1 MASPFWKFLMT
12 THRDIAQQLH
22 HIAESVVKLDH
33 VSDWADDDGELL
45 LSHEASRLADVSP
58 ETIRRWA
65 EVHKLG
71 RLFAGSVWVI
81 SRQRLFRFLE
91 RRFGES
97 AMLEAKTRAEELQVV
112 PTGTTSTRS
121 SQQLS
126 TETRV
131 VATR

>member
-1 MASPFWKFLMT
+1 MT
-12 THRDIAQQLH
+12 THRDIAKELH
-22 HIAESVVKLDH
+22 RIAESVARLDH
-33 VSDWADDDGELL
+33 VSDWVDDEGELL
-45 LSHEASRLADVSP
+45 LSHEASRLAGVSQ

-71 RLFAGSVWVI
+71 RCFAGSVWVV

-91 RRFGES
+91 RRFGRS
-97 AMLEAKTRAEELQVV
+97 AMLEARTRAEELRVV
-112 PTGTTSTRS
+112 SVETTRS
-121 SQQLS
+121 PPQQS